1 MASAQDYTSTEQ
13 RGGELASQ
21 RAGAEIRIADFDFD
35 LDKDGTVDPFEQ
47 KVKQALH
54 AADTD
59 GSGTLSPAE
68 FIGVLKTMASTEKE
82 KSSLGRQVG
91 LLSGLVVL
99 LIGALVG
106 VSIVGAV
113 VGGDSIKENRN
124 PDCSDGAAN
133 PRCQPSG
140 LVRVGSV
147 ESFVPSI
154 YALPSMPTNQLAYL
168 RDVTTYVD
176 MATNTAIG
184 GAVEATF
191 KLAGAYKRSNSEVHL
206 VTTNG
211 YTISLNAT
219 AKTGTIAMGGSTYPV
234 LEAPPSGGRRL
245 EMEETSVGDTLS
257 AKQLAEHHENRRE
270 LSANW
275 GGALMTSGS
284 FDMMASTSFS
294 RRKLEET
301 DRNRRELQNWGGALM
316 TDGSFTMMA
325 SGGY

>member
-68 FIGVLKTMASTEKE
+68 FIGVLKAMASTEKE
-82 KSSLGRQVG
+82 KRSLGRKVT

-133 PRCQPSG
+133 PRCQPGG

-168 RDVTTYVD
+168 RDVTAFID
-176 MATNTAIG
+176 MATNTEIG

-245 EMEETSVGDTLS
+245 ETEETSIGDTLS
-257 AKQLAEHHENRRE
+257 AKQLAEHHENRRV
-270 LSANW
+270 LGDW

-284 FDMMASTSFS
+284 FTLMASTSYR

-301 DRNRRELQNWGGALM
+301 DRNRRKLNSGWGGALM
-316 TDGSFTMMA
+316 TSGSFTMMA

>member
-21 RAGAEIRIADFDFD
+21 RASAEIRIANFDFD

-154 YALPSMPTNQLAYL
+154 YNLPSMPTNQLAYL

-245 EMEETSVGDTLS
+245 ETEETSVGDTLS
-257 AKQLAEHHENRRE
+257 AKQLAEHHENRRV
-270 LSANW
+270 LSNW

-284 FDMMASTSFS
+284 FTLMASNSYR

-301 DRNRRELQNWGGALM
+301 DRNRRELGDWGGALM
-316 TDGSFTMMA
+316 TSGSFTMMA
-325 SGGY
+325 STSY